1 MLITVIRIDRMTLKE
16 KFLKIESYDDFDAV
30 REEYGNLDW
39 NDKEISDH
47 FIVLLDKAKPELL
60 DKLEPYKFPSISD
73 GLMID
78 FVMDDK

>member
-60 DKLEPYKFPSISD
+60 DKLEPYKFPSICD

>member
-1 MLITVIRIDRMTLKE
+1 MTLKE